1 MTWCFHL
8 TWMDQRRIIMKKSF
22 SRLFTSF
29 LLGALLVTGCS
40 SEGASPA
47 ATTPTPAAAEA
58 PAPSKVQDIKDGVN
72 PATDLSRLPEAAAKR
87 TDTFIAGLTEPGG
100 VFNPF
105 FYHNGYDGN
114 VTSAIFE
121 PLVDVDETG
130 KPVPK
135 LAEKWDVSP
144 DQLTYTFHLRP
155 NLKFSDGSPLT
166 AEDVAFT
173 LTILHDK
180 AYDGE
185 TDIFVAGIKGGRA
198 YKEGKAAS
206 IEGIKVIDP
215 QTIQITTEKV
225 NAKALLLLGGQVLSK
240 AYYGKNYTP
249 GNLEYLRTLHGKPL
263 GAGPYKF
270 EAYIPGQE
278 VRYLANEHYYAGKP
292 KIEHFIYKTTE
303 GDALQFIQ
311 TGEMDYNS
319 FTVNQDNI
327 EQLQELGYVNIN
339 LYTSSAYS
347 YIKFNHARPFF
358 QDKRVR
364 QAFIY
369 GLDRQKILELTYQG
383 YAQVANA
390 PISPVS
396 WAYTDE
402 VNPYPYD
409 PEKAK
414 QLLDEAGWKPG
425 ADGIREKDGQ
435 KLVVH
440 YYTSKGKLSDVLIP
454 IAKENYK
461 ELGIQFEAEMM
472 DFNAL
477 LARTEKGDHDLASF
491 STPMLVDPSDGVEV
505 FSTKNGQSGASGT
518 NGYSNAKV
526 DELLEAGLATLDIDK
541 RKEVYKQLYKELSE
555 DPPYIF
561 LGYRKILSAHNGK
574 IKGLEPNPFTGI
586 STSLPGL
593 SIE

>member
-1 MTWCFHL
+1 
-8 TWMDQRRIIMKKSF
+8 MKKSI
-22 SRLFTSF
+22 SRLFTTF
-29 LLGALLVTGCS
+29 LLGSLLVTGCS
-40 SEGASPA
+40 SQESASPSAGQQAPGAQAAAPAQESPA
-47 ATTPTPAAAEA
+47 A
-58 PAPSKVQDIKDGVN
+58 SKVQDIKDGFN
-72 PATDLSRLPEAAAKR
+72 PATDLSKLPEAAQKR

-100 VFNPF
+100 VFNPY

-114 VTSAIFE
+114 VTSAIFD
-121 PLVDVDETG
+121 PLVDVDQTG
-130 KPVPK
+130 KPVAK
-135 LAEKWDVSP
+135 LAEKWDISP

-185 TDIFVAGIKGGRA
+185 TDIFLAGIKGGKA
-198 YKEGKAAS
+198 YKEGKANT

-225 NAKALLLLGGQVLSK
+225 NAKSLLLLGGQVLPK
-240 AYYGKNYTP
+240 AYYGKNYKP
-249 GNLEYLRTLHGKPL
+249 GDLEYIRTLHSKPI
-263 GAGPYKF
+263 GAGPYKL
-270 EAYIPGQE
+270 EKYIPGQE
-278 VRYLANEHYYAGKP
+278 VRYLANEYYYAGKP
-292 KIEHFIYKTTE
+292 AIEHFIYKTTE
-303 GDALQFIQ
+303 GDAFQFIQ

-327 EQLQELGYVNIN
+327 EQLKELGFVNIN

-347 YIKFNHARPFF
+347 YIKFNHDRPFF
-358 QDKRVR
+358 KDKRVR

-369 GLDRQKILELTYQG
+369 GLDRQKILDLTYQG
-383 YAQVANA
+383 YAQVANE

-396 WAYTDE
+396 WAYTDD
-402 VNPYPYD
+402 VNPYAYN

-414 QLLDEAGWKPG
+414 QLLDEAGWKVG

-435 KLVVH
+435 KLIVH
-440 YYTSKGKLSDVLIP
+440 YYTTKGKLGEVLIP

-472 DFNAL
+472 DYNAV

-491 STPMLVDPSDGVEV
+491 STTMLADPADGVDA
-505 FSTKNGQSGASGT
+505 FSTKNGKSGFTGT

-526 DELLEAGLATLDIDK
+526 DQLLEAGLSTLDIEK
-541 RKEVYKQLYKELSE
+541 RKGIYKDLYKELSD

-586 STSLPGL
+586 STSLPSL
-593 SIE
+593 KIEQ